1 MTQGKDNI
9 LRIFSVETMKL
20 KQTIKIADF
29 SELTYNKQ
37 LLNRSLAFMLDKDQL
52 CLAGQPQ
59 T

>member
-29 SELTYNKQ
+29 SELT
-37 LLNRSLAFMLDKDQL
+37 
-52 CLAGQPQ
+52 
-59 T
+59 